1 LLDSPSPGS
10 EKTNISAQSARR
22 REENMDQTHAIK
34 PAPNETPT
42 ELVSQ
47 AQIRKMRF
55 DRFRSRAWQG
65 KITRARILTV
75 AALLLLVLPIFMAVA
90 NRQDILSTVPLV
102 DRIFS
107 RPSSNVSSVL
117 AVDVHEMTIRGK
129 IISTVARGHIERAA
143 VEQLAQLHHIY
154 AGWVATDQDA
164 VGTMLLRLHV
174 DGAGKV
180 AKIEPLRSRLSSSD
194 FAKVVFEEIRQWNFP
209 VGAAQ
214 PLEITMP
221 LLFVPKG
228 LDANTVVQW
237 ERRTR
242 DSEAERKIAML
253 AQGSPT
259 AAAGA
264 VGPTSASAKSEG
276 GHQLANANVKRA
288 ISPKAFLPIV
298 KTTQA
303 VALRQQ
309 PRFAAERV
317 HEIDA
322 ETELNLLER
331 KGDWLK
337 VRLADARAVG
347 FVRKEYLTPVN

>member
-1 LLDSPSPGS
+1 
-10 EKTNISAQSARR
+10 
-22 REENMDQTHAIK
+22 MDHTHAIK
-34 PAPNETPT
+34 PAEIKTST
-42 ELVSQ
+42 ERVTQ

-55 DRFRSRAWQG
+55 DRFRSRAWLG
-65 KITRARILTV
+65 KIPRARILAV
-75 AALLLLVLPIFMAVA
+75 AALMLLVLPIFMAVSK
-90 NRQDILSTVPLV
+90 RQDILSTLPLL

-107 RPSSNVSSVL
+107 RPSSNQSSVL

-129 IISTVARGHIERAA
+129 NISAVARGHLEHAA

-164 VGTMLLRLHV
+164 VGSMLLRLHV

-180 AKIEPLRSRLSSSD
+180 VRIEPLRSRLSSSD

-214 PLEITMP
+214 SIEITMP
-221 LLFVPKG
+221 LLFVPKD

-242 DSEAERKIAML
+242 DSEAERKIAKL
-253 AQGSPT
+253 AQGSP
-259 AAAGA
+259 AAALA
-264 VGPTSASAKSEG
+264 VATVAAVQPSSTNANPES
-276 GHQLANANVKRA
+276 GHQVANANVKKT
-288 ISPKAFLPIV
+288 ISPKPSLPVV

-337 VRLADARAVG
+337 VRMADARAVG

>member
-1 LLDSPSPGS
+1 
-10 EKTNISAQSARR
+10 
-22 REENMDQTHAIK
+22 MDQTHATK
-34 PAPNETPT
+34 PAQNKTSI
-42 ELVSQ
+42 ELVTQ
-47 AQIRKMRF
+47 AQVKKIRF
-55 DRFRSRAWQG
+55 DRFRSRAWLG

-75 AALLLLVLPIFMAVA
+75 VALLLLVLPIFTAVS
-90 NRQDILSTVPLV
+90 NRQDILSTVPFL

-107 RPSSNVSSVL
+107 RPSSNLSSVL

-129 IISTVARGHIERAA
+129 NISAVARGHLQHAA

-154 AGWVATDQDA
+154 AGWVATDQEA
-164 VGTMLLRLHV
+164 VGSMLLKLHV
-174 DGAGKV
+174 DGAGNV
-180 AKIEPLRSRLSSSD
+180 VKIEPLRSRLSSSD
-194 FAKVVFEEIRQWNFP
+194 FAKVVFEEMRQWNFP
-209 VGAAQ
+209 VSAAQ
-214 PLEITMP
+214 PIEITMP

-242 DSEAERKIAML
+242 DSEAEQKIAKL
-253 AQGSPT
+253 ASGSP
-259 AAAGA
+259 AAATVATVAA
-264 VGPTSASAKSEG
+264 VGPYSASAKPD
-276 GHQLANANVKRA
+276 GHQVANVNVKKA
-288 ISPKAFLPIV
+288 ISPKASLPVV